1 MGYTTI
7 WNYSS
12 EDVTKM
18 ITKQMKDYGFIGV
31 NMKMK
36 YVLEEESLR
45 FVLIPLH
52 MKHSDIQG
60 HWTSA
65 GFVNIYQ
72 EDEKPEMS
80 VYCYGKSE
88 SLGLKI
94 SERDSM
100 IIQNAI
106 KEGIY

>member
-1 MGYTTI
+1 
-7 WNYSS
+7 
-12 EDVTKM
+12 
-18 ITKQMKDYGFIGV
+18 
-31 NMKMK
+31 MKMK
-36 YVLEEESLR
+36 YVLDNESLR

-60 HWTSA
+60 YWTNA
-65 GFVNIYQ
+65 GFVNIYK
-72 EDEKPEMS
+72 EEGKYEMS

-88 SLGLKI
+88 SLGLKS

-100 IIQNAI
+100 VIRNAI